1 MEELKKDNRGRKSES
16 FNPLKKEVVEVKFI
30 NSTSSM
36 YSNESPL
43 SGGLAE
49 TSSIIYTV
57 PKNNGMLVSVLTP
70 DEQAFFEK
78 YFNLPENSMNP
89 TALVNNYWST
99 YNRGYINRVTL
110 DKTTKKLHLDNA
122 KEYIEWKIL
131 LANTEY
137 ICPNQETF
145 ENGRKATY
153 RYVLNNDTTVAA
165 AAGRSADM
173 KLELFQIYAKYSED
187 ADMLRT
193 ICYLI
198 EHKKV
203 SPKTKIELIKEK
215 VVNIMENNVRD
226 CYPVMTSK
234 NLEQKKV
241 ILIGV
246 EKGIISDRNGFY
258 FITENGQK
266 LSDDYNEPNLNN
278 AANYLADVANQELYF
293 SLSKRI
299 K

>member
-1 MEELKKDNRGRKSES
+1 MEEQEKTTRKKKEN
-16 FNPLKKEVVEVKFI
+16 FNPLKKETVEVKFI
-30 NSTSSM
+30 RSTSKM

-49 TSSIIYTV
+49 TASITYTV
-57 PKNNGMLVSVLTP
+57 PRENGMIKQILTP
-70 DEQAFFEK
+70 DEITFFEN
-78 YFNLPENSMNP
+78 YFGLPEGAMNFNAI
-89 TALVNNYWST
+89 TNNYWTT
-99 YNRGYINRVTL
+99 YNRGYINRVAL
-110 DKTTKKLHLDNA
+110 DKSGKRLDLSNA
-122 KEYIEWKIL
+122 KDYIEYKIL

-137 ICPNQETF
+137 ICPNQETL
-145 ENGRKATY
+145 ENFRKATY
-153 RYVLNNDTTVAA
+153 RFVLNNDNTVAMS
-165 AAGRSADM
+165 AGKSADL
-173 KLELFQIYAKYSED
+173 KFELFEIYGKYKED
-187 ADMLRT
+187 ADMLRV

-203 SPKTKIELIKEK
+203 SPKTKIELLKSK
-215 VVNIMENNVRD
+215 VVSMMENRAKD
-226 CYPVMTSK
+226 CYAVMSSK

-258 FITENGQK
+258 YYTENGQK
-266 LSDDYNEPNLNN
+266 LSNEYEEPNLNN

-293 SLSKRI
+293 SISKKI

>member
-1 MEELKKDNRGRKSES
+1 MEEQEKTTRKKKEN
-16 FNPLKKEVVEVKFI
+16 FNPLKKETVEVKFI
-30 NSTSSM
+30 RSTSKM

-49 TSSIIYTV
+49 TASITYTV
-57 PKNNGMLVSVLTP
+57 PRENGMIKQILTP
-70 DEQAFFEK
+70 DEIAFFEN
-78 YFNLPENSMNP
+78 YFGLPEGAMNFNAI
-89 TALVNNYWST
+89 TNNYWTT
-99 YNRGYINRVTL
+99 YNRGYINRVAL
-110 DKTTKKLHLDNA
+110 DKSGKRLDLSNA
-122 KEYIEWKIL
+122 KDYIEYKIL

-137 ICPNQETF
+137 ICPNQETL
-145 ENGRKATY
+145 ENFRKATY
-153 RYVLNNDTTVAA
+153 RFVLNNDNTVAMS
-165 AAGRSADM
+165 AGKSADL
-173 KLELFQIYAKYSED
+173 KFELFEIYGKYKED
-187 ADMLRT
+187 ADMLRV

-203 SPKTKIELIKEK
+203 SPKTKIELLKSK
-215 VVNIMENNVRD
+215 VVSMMENRAKD
-226 CYPVMTSK
+226 CYAVMSSK

-258 FITENGQK
+258 YYTENGQK
-266 LSDDYNEPNLNN
+266 LSDEYEEPNLNN

-293 SLSKRI
+293 SISKKI

>member
-1 MEELKKDNRGRKSES
+1 MEEQEKTTRKKKEN
-16 FNPLKKEVVEVKFI
+16 FNPLKKETVEVKFI
-30 NSTSSM
+30 RSTSKM

-49 TSSIIYTV
+49 TASITYTV
-57 PKNNGMLVSVLTP
+57 PRENGMIKQILTP
-70 DEQAFFEK
+70 DEIAFFEN
-78 YFNLPENSMNP
+78 YFGLPEGAMNFNAI
-89 TALVNNYWST
+89 TNNYWTT

-110 DKTTKKLHLDNA
+110 DKNGKRLDLSNA
-122 KEYIEWKIL
+122 KDYIEYKIL

-137 ICPNQETF
+137 ICPNQETL
-145 ENGRKATY
+145 ENFRKATY
-153 RYVLNNDTTVAA
+153 RFVLNNDNTVAMS
-165 AAGRSADM
+165 AGKSADL
-173 KLELFQIYAKYSED
+173 KFELFEIYGKYKED
-187 ADMLRT
+187 ADMLRV

-203 SPKTKIELIKEK
+203 SPKTKIELLKSK
-215 VVNIMENNVRD
+215 VVSMMENRAKD
-226 CYPVMTSK
+226 CYAVMSSK
-234 NLEQKKV
+234 NLEQKKA

-258 FITENGQK
+258 YYTENGQK
-266 LSDDYNEPNLNN
+266 LSDEYEEPNLNN

-293 SLSKRI
+293 SISKKI

>member
-1 MEELKKDNRGRKSES
+1 MEEQEKTTRKKKEN
-16 FNPLKKEVVEVKFI
+16 FNPLKKETVEVKFI
-30 NSTSSM
+30 RSTSKM

-49 TSSIIYTV
+49 TASITYTV
-57 PKNNGMLVSVLTP
+57 PRENGMIKQILTP
-70 DEQAFFEK
+70 DEITFFEN
-78 YFNLPENSMNP
+78 YFGLPEGAMNFNAI
-89 TALVNNYWST
+89 TNNYWTT

-110 DKTTKKLHLDNA
+110 DKSGKRLDLSNA
-122 KEYIEWKIL
+122 KDYIEYKIL

-137 ICPNQETF
+137 ICPNQDTL
-145 ENGRKATY
+145 ENFRKATY
-153 RYVLNNDTTVAA
+153 RFVLNNDNTVAMS
-165 AAGRSADM
+165 AGKSADL
-173 KLELFQIYAKYSED
+173 KFELFEIYGKYKED
-187 ADMLRT
+187 ADMLRV

-203 SPKTKIELIKEK
+203 SPKTKIELLKSK
-215 VVNIMENNVRD
+215 VVSMMENRAKD
-226 CYPVMTSK
+226 CYAVMSSK
-234 NLEQKKV
+234 NLEQKKA

-258 FITENGQK
+258 YYTENGQK
-266 LSDDYNEPNLNN
+266 LSNEYEEPNLNN

-293 SLSKRI
+293 SISKKI

>member
-1 MEELKKDNRGRKSES
+1 MEEQEKTTRKKKEN
-16 FNPLKKEVVEVKFI
+16 FNPLKKETVEVKFI
-30 NSTSSM
+30 RSTSKM

-49 TSSIIYTV
+49 TASITYTV
-57 PKNNGMLVSVLTP
+57 PRENGMIKQILTP
-70 DEQAFFEK
+70 DEITFFEN
-78 YFNLPENSMNP
+78 YFGLPEGAMNFNAV
-89 TALVNNYWST
+89 TNNYWTT
-99 YNRGYINRVTL
+99 YNRGYINRVAL
-110 DKTTKKLHLDNA
+110 DKSGKRLDLSNA
-122 KEYIEWKIL
+122 KDYIEYKIL

-137 ICPNQETF
+137 ICPNQDTL
-145 ENGRKATY
+145 ENFRKATY
-153 RYVLNNDTTVAA
+153 RFVLNNDNTVAMS
-165 AAGRSADM
+165 AGKSADL
-173 KLELFQIYAKYSED
+173 KFELFEIYGKYKED
-187 ADMLRT
+187 ADMLRV

-203 SPKTKIELIKEK
+203 SPKTKIELLKSK
-215 VVNIMENNVRD
+215 VVSMMENRAKD
-226 CYPVMTSK
+226 CYAVMSSK

-258 FITENGQK
+258 YYTENGQK
-266 LSDDYNEPNLNN
+266 LSNEYEEPNLNN

-293 SLSKRI
+293 SISKKI